1 MERGL
6 SCYGKNHLLRRI
18 PWNWSR
24 VPRVRLRNSTPALV
38 NRLLLGGY
46 GAAGGGGDG
55 AGGGKYIMPLVKLS
69 FYDHFMVARGPSMLS
84 TYRCAFLA
92 AVLCA
97 IRLVS
102 TRHRPLSSYAS
113 PKHCNRFRKLGC
125 LVPPN
130 PRSIPCRKYHSHS
143 QLDRDCLSGREL
155 DAELDQVSLT
165 LWRLVSHQEL
175 KRYDFRHVLGKT
187 RFLKIRYLRIFRK

>member
-1 MERGL
+1 M
-6 SCYGKNHLLRRI
+6 
-18 PWNWSR
+18 
-24 VPRVRLRNSTPALV
+24 PRVRLRNSTPALV

-97 IRLVS
+97 TR
-102 TRHRPLSSYAS
+102 RHRNIVIVFGNSVALS
-113 PKHCNRFRKLGC
+113 REILG
-125 LVPPN
+125 L
-130 PRSIPCRKYHSHS
+130 
-143 QLDRDCLSGREL
+143 L
-155 DAELDQVSLT
+155 DAENTILIVS
-165 LWRLVSHQEL
+165 
-175 KRYDFRHVLGKT
+175 
-187 RFLKIRYLRIFRK
+187 